1 MNTARDSAAPLQK
14 VVIVGG
20 GTAGWMAAATL
31 SRAFGPMLAIELVES
46 DEIGTVGVGEATI
59 PQIRLLASF
68 LGVDEDGLLRE
79 VQGTLKLGIEF
90 EGWGR
95 PGERYL
101 HAFGALGRD
110 LGLLPFHQYW
120 QRARLAGRAG
130 SLWDYSLTAN
140 AARAGRA
147 ARMDQAPSGLPLGL
161 VHAWHFDATL
171 VARFLRRYAERA
183 GVRRTE
189 GRIVETLLRGADG
202 FIEGVRLDGDR
213 VVTGELFIDCS
224 GFRGLLIEG
233 ALQTGYEDWTRWL
246 PCDRAVAVPSAS
258 IGPPRP
264 YTQAMA
270 RPAGWQWRIPLQHR
284 VGNGHVYCS
293 RYMSDD
299 EATAVL
305 LRNLEGPALAEPR
318 PLRFTTGR
326 RKAFWARNCVALGLA
341 SGFMEPLEST
351 SIHLVQSHLQRLIN
365 LFPDRRLEPRAIAE
379 HNRQS
384 CFEFER
390 IRDFL
395 ILHYHLNARPDEPFW
410 RERREMAIPESLSHR
425 LALFKASGRL
435 HRESDELFTENGWL
449 QVMTGQGLVAE
460 TCHPLTRALSDAQ
473 LDGFL
478 GDLRSIIDRSVAA
491 LPAHADFIAHHC
503 AAAAP
508 AEV

>member
-1 MNTARDSAAPLQK
+1 MTTARDSAAPLQK
-14 VVIVGG
+14 AVIVGG

-59 PQIRLLASF
+59 PQIRLLAAF
-68 LGVDEDGLLRE
+68 LGIDEDALLRE

-130 SLWDYSLTAN
+130 SLWDHSLTAV

-147 ARMDQAPSGLPLGL
+147 ARMDQAPQGLPQGL

-233 ALQTGYEDWTRWL
+233 ALQTGYEDWTHWL
-246 PCDRAVAVPSAS
+246 PCDRAIAVPSAA

-293 RYMSDD
+293 RFMSDD

-305 LRNLEGPALAEPR
+305 LRNIEGPALADPR

-425 LALFKASGRL
+425 MALFKASGRL

-460 TCHPLTRALSDAQ
+460 ACHPLTRALSDAQ

-478 GDLRSIIDRSVAA
+478 GDLRAIIDRSVAA
-491 LPAHADFIAHHC
+491 LPAHADFIARHC